1 MGLVDDFLANNTPTI
16 PPTPDQSLEPVDLS
30 NIAPQA
36 KNPKLTAFKGKPLD
50 KDNVL
55 FGDEGDEGL
64 YTKEYLKKLPKQ
76 QQGVNTDTET
86 QTTDIQNAN
95 LKELRPNGLKPNV
108 YDNSIQ
114 QKIKEGGTKTE
125 TTERIRERT
134 PYAEFEQTTPAGKVL
149 EQLRLNPPK
158 PTQDSERMR
167 KMAGIQAIS
176 EALRNVVDGVY
187 GSQKAV
193 IVPHKTYT
201 NEFLKE
207 AKNADAV
214 QAKALEKWIK
224 SMNDASKNAMEG
236 YLRYLAQEDKTN
248 IKKIVNTTPEV
259 TTTTEVSEGKRVFAP
274 SRGGG
279 SSRAGGGAGGKSPLE
294 ITSANS
300 GISYILDDAIANSAF
315 SYITNFSKSGIPL
328 KKFPK
333 EYQQLIND
341 IKTGMIKPTAE
352 NMHAFIQY
360 VYDVFPEAGDEL
372 ARSIGAVKT
381 KDRQSYDAMGKANR
395 ANAKMLENK
404 NKQGNNTSK
413 PNSNKNTV
421 VTGYEQYK
429 RKPQQ

>member
-1 MGLVDDFLANNTPTI
+1 MGLVDDFLLNNTPDV
-16 PPTPDQSLEPVDLS
+16 PPTDVPQTERKLVDLD
-30 NIAPQA
+30 NLPPQKKNPRLTAYTQA
-36 KNPKLTAFKGKPLD
+36 KKPELAHEW
-50 KDNVL
+50 KH
-55 FGDEGDEGL
+55 
-64 YTKEYLKKLPKQ
+64 Y
-76 QQGVNTDTET
+76 QGVKTDTET

-108 YDNSIQ
+108 YDNSIR
-114 QKIKEGGTKTE
+114 QKIKEGGAKIE
-125 TTERIRERT
+125 TTERLRGRT
-134 PYAEFEQTTPAGKVL
+134 PYAEFERITPAGKVL

-207 AKNADAV
+207 AKIVDAG
-214 QAKALEKWIK
+214 QAKALEKWMK

-248 IKKIVNTTPEV
+248 IKKIINTDPEV

-274 SRGGG
+274 NRGGG
-279 SSRAGGGAGGKSPLE
+279 GSRAGGGAGGKSPLK

-300 GISYILDDAIANSAF
+300 GISYILDDAIANAAF

-328 KKFPK
+328 KNFPR
-333 EYQQLIND
+333 EYQDLIRSV
-341 IKTGMIKPTAE
+341 KSGFIKPTAE
-352 NMHAFIQY
+352 NLHAFIQF

-372 ARSIGAVKT
+372 ARSIGAT
-381 KDRQSYDAMGKANR
+381 KITGRQSYDAMGKANR
-395 ANAKMLENK
+395 ANAKALEDK
-404 NKQGNNTSK
+404 NKKSNTQATTTK
-413 PNSNKNTV
+413 PDENT
-421 VTGYEQYK
+421 TGWTWD
-429 RKPQQ
+429 